1 MTSSAPA
8 PVRSLRIAGLV
19 LGLGLGGFFDGIVC
33 HQILG
38 WHHMICTTF
47 TCQPDS
53 VAALHVQITQDGY
66 FHLVVWLLTIAGIGL
81 LFRVARRQTLAGRG
95 RALLGALLA
104 GWGVFNVVE
113 GLIDHHLL
121 GLHHV
126 RPGHPHQLLFD
137 LLFLA
142 FGLLLVGVGQT
153 VIPGASS
160 GALDADV

>member
-1 MTSSAPA
+1 MNAHVP
-8 PVRSLRIAGLV
+8 SLRIAGLV

-38 WHHMICTTF
+38 WHHMVCTTF

-53 VAALHVQITQDGY
+53 VAALRVQITQDGY
-66 FHLVVWLLTIAGIGL
+66 FHLVVWLLTLVGIGL
-81 LFRVARRQTLAGRG
+81 LFRVARRQTLAGLG
-95 RALLGALLA
+95 HVLLGAVLA

-113 GLIDHHLL
+113 GLIDHQLL
-121 GLHHV
+121 GIHHV

-142 FGLLLVGVGQT
+142 FGLILIGLGGLITQT
-153 VIPGASS
+153 ARTRSTGNNP
-160 GALDADV
+160 

>member
-1 MTSSAPA
+1 MNTSAPR
-8 PVRSLRIAGLV
+8 PSPRLAGLV

-38 WHHMICTTF
+38 WHHMVCTTF

-53 VAALHVQITQDGY
+53 VAALRVQITQDGY
-66 FHLVVWLLTIAGIGL
+66 FHLAVWLLTIAGVLL
-81 LFRVARRQTLAGRG
+81 LFRAARRQTLAGLG
-95 RALLGALLA
+95 RALLGSVLA

-126 RPGHPHQLLFD
+126 RPGHPHELLFD

-142 FGLLLVGVGQT
+142 FGLALIGLGRLLSESRVTLPTGNN
-153 VIPGASS
+153 P
-160 GALDADV
+160 

>member
-1 MTSSAPA
+1 MNAPI
-8 PVRSLRIAGLV
+8 PRPSLRSAGLV

-38 WHHMICTTF
+38 WHHMVCTTF

-53 VAALHVQITQDGY
+53 VAALRVQITQDGY

-81 LFRVARRQTLAGRG
+81 LFRVARRQALAGQG
-95 RALLGALLA
+95 RALLGAVLA

-121 GLHHV
+121 RLHHV
-126 RPGHPHQLLFD
+126 RPGHPHELLFD
-137 LLFLA
+137 LLFLV
-142 FGLLLVGVGQT
+142 FGLVLIGLGGLIANNRGIHT
-153 VIPGASS
+153 TGNNP
-160 GALDADV
+160 